1 MPAGSETILLA
12 EDDAGI
18 RKMIQMFL
26 APMGYTVLLARNGK
40 EAIRI
45 SNAYKENIDILLT
58 DVIMPNVNGQE
69 LYNELKQSRPGME
82 VIFMSG
88 YTDDVI
94 AHHGVLEPGVNFIQK
109 PITLSRLAHK
119 LREVLKK

>member
-1 MPAGSETILLA
+1 
-12 EDDAGI
+12 
-18 RKMIQMFL
+18 
-26 APMGYTVLLARNGK
+26 
-40 EAIRI
+40 
-45 SNAYKENIDILLT
+45 
-58 DVIMPNVNGQE
+58 MPNVNGQE
-69 LYNELKQSRPGME
+69 LYNELKQSRPDME

-119 LREVLKK
+119 LREVLKR